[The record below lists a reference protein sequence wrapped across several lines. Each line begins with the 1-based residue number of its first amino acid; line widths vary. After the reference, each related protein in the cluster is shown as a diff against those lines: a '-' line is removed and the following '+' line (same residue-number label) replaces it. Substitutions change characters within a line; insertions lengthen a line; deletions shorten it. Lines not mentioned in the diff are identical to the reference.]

1 MITQNE
7 SYNTVELKNHY
18 LILPER
24 SIKFSNKYLKKMK
37 GKYVKNEFSYNS
49 NNNKYFLSI
58 KEIKKLLKKAK
69 IN

>member
-1 MITQNE
+1 MFKIFVLE
-7 SYNTVELKNHY
+7 ILLKNHY